1 MDRLI
6 ESLSRVVAES
16 GNYSSNNYLTP
27 LNENGGRDNA
37 HSSVSGYSAGLKGE
51 YNRINHSKNHNI
63 PQSNIYKNDTESI
76 YPRQI
81 NDSNLRSDKTE
92 VSSNSILNIFK
103 NLKGFQEPTGPN
115 TLRKSMF
122 DHCSSN
128 NSNNTPSSKPKESVS
143 KHFAQPTQLNRRKTI
158 SEIAMKYSTEDI
170 ILSRVRGIF
179 MTRYTRESMQQ
190 YQMDNLGSDT
200 QTKNKVNGPMERLF
214 RNFDMDATDKDMDAT
229 YGDMEAVYRDMETAF
244 SEAIDDCYARFFTNL
259 PVNLLEDAIHLYFQI
274 QAAYWWYEDM
284 WYDNYSHVLPK
295 LSLRV
300 FGQFVADDCPI
311 LRHFVSS
318 TEVHDEFLLNWKRYC
333 KTIPLR
339 GVILIN
345 KEFTKCVLVKPWNGS
360 RFMFPRGK
368 MDEMEEDSLCAI
380 REAYEELGIDV
391 TKHLN
396 DSIYIEKQVE
406 EQTIKL
412 FLIPGIDEKTPLEP
426 KKRKEISEIRWFNF
440 TSLPNWHANNPVK
453 NRKTKRFDNL
463 KHNNRNINC
472 MSNDCTYDTD
482 KQDTNHCEYEDHRGK
497 NGKIQENFQYTGEK
511 PGSNKFFRVS
521 HFIRNLRG
529 WIEILRKV
537 SLRSKN
543 ISGDTL
549 TNLPKN
555 LNPAIIRRLQ
565 NADLGGPPLSD
576 LPLFIRIKCD
586 IDEKED
592 QTTATSKA
600 SSQNSKKKS
609 RSHASDS
616 TKDKRT
622 FGTKAGSGWDVEAMF
637 ALNEQKFGVKS
648 TFSLDEYTIPLPKV
662 KQKK

>member
-6 ESLSRVVAES
+6 ESLSHVVIER
-16 GNYSSNNYLTP
+16 GNYGSNNCLSS
-27 LNENGGRDNA
+27 LSGDGERNNA
-37 HSSVSGYSAGLKGE
+37 HPSESGYSIGLKAE
-51 YNRINHSKNHNI
+51 YDQINNSREENV
-63 PQSNIYKNDTESI
+63 PQSDIYDNDTESI
-76 YPRQI
+76 YHYQI
-81 NDSNLRSDKTE
+81 NDCYLRNDKTE
-92 VSSNSILNIFK
+92 ASGHNIRNSFNTLDR
-103 NLKGFQEPTGPN
+103 LHELTGPN
-115 TLRKSMF
+115 TLRKFVF
-122 DHCSSN
+122 DHCISHDSN
-128 NSNNTPSSKPKESVS
+128 NISSGKPTESVLN
-143 KHFAQPTQLNRRKTI
+143 HFVQSVQLDERKTA
-158 SEIAMKYSTEDI
+158 SDIAMKYSPEDI
-170 ILSRVRGIF
+170 ILSKVRGIF
-179 MTRYTRESMQQ
+179 MNRYSRDSIPQDQ
-190 YQMDNLGSDT
+190 IDT
-200 QTKNKVNGPMERLF
+200 LKSSTKKKNKINGPMDRLIS
-214 RNFDMDATDKDMDAT
+214 NFDMEAAYK
-229 YGDMEAVYRDMETAF
+229 DMEAAF

-284 WYDNYSHVLPK
+284 WYDKYSHVLPK

-300 FGQFVADDCPI
+300 FGQFVAEDCPI

-318 TEVHDEFLLNWKRYC
+318 PEEHDKFLLNWKRYC

-345 KEFTKCVLVKPWNGS
+345 KEFTKCVLVKPWNGN

-412 FLIPGIDEKTPLEP
+412 FLIPGIDENTPLEP
-426 KKRKEISEIRWFNF
+426 KKRKEISEIKWFNF
-440 TSLPNWHANNPVK
+440 TSLPNWHINSSVK
-453 NRKTKRFDNL
+453 HRKTKHFDNL
-463 KHNNRNINC
+463 EHTNSSLNYI
-472 MSNDCTYDTD
+472 SNDCTYGVDR
-482 KQDTNHCEYEDHRGK
+482 QDANYSEYEDFTGNNEKFHD
-497 NGKIQENFQYTGEK
+497 NLQYLSEK
-511 PGSNKFFRVS
+511 QDSSQFFRVS
-521 HFIRNLRG
+521 HFTRNLRG
-529 WIEILRKV
+529 WIEVLKKIPLYNP
-537 SLRSKN
+537 N
-543 ISGDTL
+543 IPGGII

-555 LNPAIIRRLQ
+555 LNPAVIRRLQ

-576 LPLFIRIKCD
+576 LPLFVRVKCN
-586 IDEKED
+586 INERRG
-592 QTTATSKA
+592 QPTATSQIF
-600 SSQNSKKKS
+600 SQNNKKKS
-609 RSHASDS
+609 RPYTSDA

-648 TFSLDEYTIPLPKV
+648 TFSLDEYTIPLPKI